1 MATAARTFVPVPQP
15 VAPPR
20 SPVPVPPPRS
30 TRTQAAVSRRL
41 APAVRIGTA
50 TASTANPLPMSVA
63 GTPASGGQPMAPA
76 VQMAIEDSLQADMQ
90 GVRVHSDSRAHAAA
104 AGLSARAFAH
114 GNNIVL
120 GRGESPTDLV
130 LMAHEAAHV
139 VQQQGAP
146 VIQRY
151 TPGGGDFYEHEAHQ
165 ASAAVVRGETFQVQ
179 QRTPP
184 RAQRW
189 GLSDIRDFI
198 ADKANIIPGFRMFT
212 IVLGVNPINGA
223 DVDRSPA
230 NVLRAI
236 IEFIP
241 FGGLIT
247 QALDNYGIFD
257 KIGNWVAQQIKSL
270 GMVGSAII
278 DAVTEFIHSLGA
290 KDFLDPGG
298 AWERAKLIFTTPID
312 QIISFAKGLYDGIVE
327 FIKDAI
333 LKPLAALA
341 EGTPGWA
348 LLTAVLGKNPITGEK
363 VPQTAE
369 NLIGPFMTL
378 IGQQEIWENIKKANA
393 LARCWAWFKTALS
406 GLLGF
411 VEQIP
416 DLFISTL
423 KSLEIMDIVVL
434 PMAFIKVG
442 KAFGGFLIKFMSWA
456 GDTIW
461 DLLKII
467 FEVVAPGAMPYLQ
480 KVGGA
485 LRKIFKDPISFVGNL
500 VKAGK
505 LGFQNF
511 ASNIGAH
518 LKKAFLEWLT
528 GSLPGIYI
536 PKSLNLKEFALL
548 ALSVLG
554 ITWANIR
561 QKLVKATSENIVK
574 GLETGFAIVKKLV
587 TEGPAAAWE
596 EIKSQLANLKDMV
609 MEGIMNFIIDTV
621 VKKAVAKVLSLLV
634 PGGAF
639 IQAIISIYDTIMVF
653 IAKLKKIIQVAMA
666 FLDSMMA
673 IANGEIGG
681 AAAKV
686 ESVLAGLL
694 TLAISFLAGFLGLN
708 KIADK
713 VMDIINTKVRA
724 PVDKAIDFVIN
735 WIVTTAKNLFKALFG
750 KKDAKPDTRTDEQK
764 KNDVKAAVLEATAF
778 SKAHSDDVGAVR
790 PKLVSIQAK
799 YKLTKLELVDDSGP
813 KHHIIGQINPDYVGD
828 IFDAANLDELLA
840 KIPAGAKSDVREAV
854 KEAAD
859 KQKAIQKIYDTA
871 AASGAIKPSKTVS
884 IGEGVTISGWGT
896 LDEAFE
902 KLIEGKGLDLEQ
914 GSFEVWN
921 YVNKNAKGLKKYD
934 YVIKPFIF
942 DPKGAKGAYFA
953 SHAEKQA
960 FLFALAK
967 LKDEADAAKKK
978 AIISLGV
985 SRPMC
990 PDDCFPFFRAVSQL
1004 QGRTIT
1010 LADPLAVW
1018 VFSPSGE
1025 VIRKVMP
1032 KGGK

>member
-1 MATAARTFVPVPQP
+1 MATAARVFQAPAP
-15 VAPPR
+15 APP
-20 SPVPVPPPRS
+20 PKIVTPEVPRPRS
-30 TRTQAAVSRRL
+30 TRTPDAVSRRL
-41 APAVRIGTA
+41 APAVRMGTA
-50 TASTANPLPMSVA
+50 VSAADNQPMSTA
-63 GTPASGGQPMAPA
+63 TGGQPLAPA
-76 VQMAIEDSLQADMQ
+76 VRMAIEDSYQVDLG
-90 GVRVHSDSRAHAAA
+90 GVRVHSGSGAQEAA
-104 AGLSARAFAH
+104 AGMSARAFTY

-120 GRGESPTDLV
+120 GRGESATDLG
-130 LMAHEAAHV
+130 LMAHEGAHV
-139 VQQQGAP
+139 VQQQAAP
-146 VIQRY
+146 IIQRY
-151 TPGGGDFYEHEAHQ
+151 TSGGGDSYELEAHQ

-179 QRTPP
+179 QRTQQ
-184 RAQRW
+184 RAQGW
-189 GLSDIRDFI
+189 GLSDIRDYI

-223 DVDRSPA
+223 DVDRSPG
-230 NVLRAI
+230 NILRAI

-270 GMVGSAII
+270 GMVGSSFVQAIS
-278 DAVTEFIHSLGA
+278 DFIHSLGA
-290 KDFLDPGG
+290 SDFLHPGDT
-298 AWERAKLIFTTPID
+298 WERAKQIFTGPID
-312 QIISFAKGLYDGIVE
+312 QLINFAKGLFDGIVQ

-348 LLTAVLGKNPITGEK
+348 LLTAVLGKNPITGEA

-378 IGQQEIWENIKKANA
+378 IGQEEIWENIKKANA
-393 LARCWAWFKTALS
+393 LARCWAWFKTALN
-406 GLLGF
+406 GLMSF

-416 DLFISTL
+416 ALFIAAL
-423 KSLEIMDIVVL
+423 KSLEIVDIIL
-434 PMAFIKVG
+434 PPLAFIKVG
-442 KAFGGFLIKFMSWA
+442 KVFGGFLSQFMSWA
-456 GDTIW
+456 GNTIW

-485 LRKIFKDPISFVGNL
+485 IKKIFKDPISFVGNL

-511 ASNIGAH
+511 ASNIGTH
-518 LKKAFLEWLT
+518 LKRAFLEWLT

-536 PKSLNLKEFALL
+536 PKALNLKEFALL

-574 GLETGFAIVKKLV
+574 GLEAGFAIVKKLV

-596 EIKSQLANLKDMV
+596 EIKSQLTNLKDMV
-609 MEGIMNFIIDTV
+609 MEGIMNFIIETV

-673 IANGEIGG
+673 IANGVIGA

-694 TLAISFLAGFLGLN
+694 VLAISFLAGFLGLN

-713 VMDIINTKVRA
+713 VMNIINNKVRA

-750 KKDAKPDTRTDEQK
+750 KKDAKPDERTDAQKQADLDKAIAEADALQK
-764 KNDVKAAVLEATAF
+764 KPKITEDKIKKGLLAIKTKYKMASLELAVDSKTESQETVHIDGAINPTKKTGTATLAPDKPAQQAHDEVMAKMSAGNKSLLKGHGAFISGHAGRGFSDATYNALDPIGYASGDHSNPSIKTPGTKGRPSTDSGKAGKGNWIPDHQPPDTLAGGGASLSF
-778 SKAHSDDVGAVR
+778 RFYPHSQTSARAQGGAVR
-790 PKLVSIQAK
+790 V
-799 YKLTKLELVDDSGP
+799 YKMWM
-813 KHHIIGQINPDYVGD
+813 
-828 IFDAANLDELLA
+828 
-840 KIPAGAKSDVREAV
+840 
-854 KEAAD
+854 KEARNRGD
-859 KQKAIQKIYDTA
+859 SDW
-871 AASGAIKPSKTVS
+871 S
-884 IGEGVTISGWGT
+884 EGVQSDW
-896 LDEAFE
+896 F
-902 KLIEGKGLDLEQ
+902 
-914 GSFEVWN
+914 W
-921 YVNKNAKGLKKYD
+921 
-934 YVIKPFIF
+934 
-942 DPKGAKGAYFA
+942 
-953 SHAEKQA
+953 
-960 FLFALAK
+960 
-967 LKDEADAAKKK
+967 
-978 AIISLGV
+978 
-985 SRPMC
+985 
-990 PDDCFPFFRAVSQL
+990 
-1004 QGRTIT
+1004 
-1010 LADPLAVW
+1010 
-1018 VFSPSGE
+1018 
-1025 VIRKVMP
+1025 
-1032 KGGK
+1032 

>member
-1 MATAARTFVPVPQP
+1 
-15 VAPPR
+15 
-20 SPVPVPPPRS
+20 
-30 TRTQAAVSRRL
+30 VSRRL
-41 APAVRIGTA
+41 APAVRMNRASASPADNLPIS
-50 TASTANPLPMSVA
+50 TASA
-63 GTPASGGQPMAPA
+63 GGQSLAPA
-76 VQMAIEDSLQADMQ
+76 VRMALEESYQVDMQ
-90 GVRVHSDSRAHAAA
+90 GVRVHSDSSAQEAA
-104 AGLSARAFAH
+104 AGLSARAFAY

-120 GRGESPTDLV
+120 GRGESATDLG
-130 LMAHEAAHV
+130 LMAHEGAHV

-146 VIQRY
+146 IIQRY
-151 TPGGGDFYEHEAHQ
+151 TPGGGDSYEREAHQ

-179 QRTPP
+179 QRTQP
-184 RAQRW
+184 RAQGW
-189 GLSDIRDFI
+189 GLSDIRDYI

-230 NVLRAI
+230 NILRAI

-270 GMVGSAII
+270 GMVGSAIAQ
-278 DAVTEFIHSLGA
+278 AVSDFIHSLGA
-290 KDFLDPGG
+290 SDFLHPGDT
-298 AWERAKLIFTTPID
+298 WERAKLIFTGPID
-312 QIISFAKGLYDGIVE
+312 QLIDFAKGLLDGIVQ

-333 LKPLAALA
+333 LKPIAALA

-348 LLTAVLGKNPITGEK
+348 LLTAVLGKNPITGEA

-378 IGQQEIWENIKKANA
+378 IGQEEIWQNIKKANA
-393 LARCWAWFKTALS
+393 LARCWAWFKGALA
-406 GLLGF
+406 GLLSF

-416 DLFISTL
+416 TLFISTL

-434 PMAFIKVG
+434 PRAFIKVG
-442 KAFGGFLIKFMSWA
+442 TAFGGFLVKFVSWA

-485 LRKIFKDPISFVGNL
+485 LKKIFKDPISFVGNL

-511 ASNIGAH
+511 ASNIGTH
-518 LKKAFLEWLT
+518 LKQAFLEWLT

-536 PKSLNLKEFALL
+536 PKALNLKEFALL

-574 GLETGFAIVKKLV
+574 GLEAGFAIVKKLV

-609 MEGIMNFIIDTV
+609 MEGIMNFIVETV

-639 IQAIISIYDTIMVF
+639 IQAIISIYDTIMVL

-673 IANGEIGG
+673 IANGVIGA

-686 ESVLAGLL
+686 ESTLAGLL
-694 TLAISFLAGFLGLN
+694 VLAISFLAGFLGLN

-750 KKDAKPDTRTDEQK
+750 KKDKKEGAKDENSEAILAKAQENLKARNHNLDSAAAFRDVIGSVAQSTPGLKAIRVREVKKGEYAIEASASPFKILQYVYELVRTDYGRVDGKIFFDDAPIGPGVKNEDGKHAEDKLIGFARTRLAYLK
-764 KNDVKAAVLEATAF
+764 KSGGKLPDKVQVFVSQSPCKTRCTPNLMALKADFPTVKTWVVYWKHLFQATSGDETKKSQEA
-778 SKAHSDDVGAVR
+778 
-790 PKLVSIQAK
+790 L
-799 YKLTKLELVDDSGP
+799 
-813 KHHIIGQINPDYVGD
+813 QI
-828 IFDAANLDELLA
+828 LA
-840 KIPAGAKSDVREAV
+840 KDGFHVF
-854 KEAAD
+854 
-859 KQKAIQKIYDTA
+859 Q
-871 AASGAIKPSKTVS
+871 
-884 IGEGVTISGWGT
+884 W
-896 LDEAFE
+896 DEALAME
-902 KLIEGKGLDLEQ
+902 KKGIP
-914 GSFEVWN
+914 V
-921 YVNKNAKGLKKYD
+921 
-934 YVIKPFIF
+934 P
-942 DPKGAKGAYFA
+942 
-953 SHAEKQA
+953 
-960 FLFALAK
+960 
-967 LKDEADAAKKK
+967 
-978 AIISLGV
+978 
-985 SRPMC
+985 
-990 PDDCFPFFRAVSQL
+990 
-1004 QGRTIT
+1004 
-1010 LADPLAVW
+1010 
-1018 VFSPSGE
+1018 
-1025 VIRKVMP
+1025 
-1032 KGGK
+1032 

>member
-1 MATAARTFVPVPQP
+1 MATAARVFQAPAPAP
-15 VAPPR
+15 PPKIVAPEVPR
-20 SPVPVPPPRS
+20 PRS
-30 TRTQAAVSRRL
+30 TRTPDAVSRRL
-41 APAVRIGTA
+41 APAVRMGTA
-50 TASTANPLPMSVA
+50 SSTADNQPMSTA
-63 GTPASGGQPMAPA
+63 AGGQPLAPA
-76 VQMAIEDSLQADMQ
+76 VRMAIEDSYQVDLG
-90 GVRVHSDSRAHAAA
+90 GVLVHSDSGAQDAAA
-104 AGLSARAFAH
+104 RMSARAFTY
-114 GNNIVL
+114 GNTIVL
-120 GRGESPTDLV
+120 GRGESETDLG
-130 LMAHEAAHV
+130 LMAHEGAHV
-139 VQQQGAP
+139 VQQQAAP
-146 VIQRY
+146 IIQRY
-151 TPGGGDFYEHEAHQ
+151 TPGGDSYELEAHQ

-179 QRTPP
+179 QRTQP
-184 RAQRW
+184 RTQGW
-189 GLSDIRDFI
+189 GLSDIRDYI

-223 DVDRSPA
+223 EVDRSPG
-230 NVLRAI
+230 NILRAV

-241 FGGLIT
+241 FGGLVT

-270 GMVGSAII
+270 GMVGSSFAQ
-278 DAVTEFIHSLGA
+278 AVSDFIHSLGA
-290 KDFLDPGG
+290 ADFLHPGDT
-298 AWERAKLIFTTPID
+298 WERAKAIFTGPID
-312 QIISFAKGLYDGIVE
+312 QLINFAKGLLDGIVQ

-363 VPQTAE
+363 VAQTAE

-378 IGQQEIWENIKKANA
+378 IGQEEIWENMKKANA
-393 LARCWAWFKTALS
+393 VARAFAWFKGALS
-406 GLLGF
+406 GLLSF

-423 KSLEIMDIVVL
+423 KSLEIVDLIVPPL
-434 PMAFIKVG
+434 AFIKVG
-442 KAFGGFLIKFMSWA
+442 KAFGGFLADFGKWA
-456 GDTIW
+456 LDQVIE
-461 DLLKII
+461 LLKII
-467 FEVVAPGAMPYLQ
+467 FAVVAPGAMPYLQ
-480 KVGGA
+480 KVGA
-485 LRKIFKDPISFVGNL
+485 AFNKILKDPISFVGNL

-505 LGFQNF
+505 MGFQSF
-511 ASNIGAH
+511 AANIGAH
-518 LKKAFLEWLT
+518 LKRAFLEWLT

-536 PKSLNLKEFALL
+536 PKALSLKEFALL

-574 GLETGFAIVKKLV
+574 GLEVGFAIVKKLV

-596 EIKSQLANLKDMV
+596 EIKSQLTNLKDMV
-609 MEGIMNFIIDTV
+609 MEGIMNFIIETV

-639 IQAIISIYDTIMVF
+639 IQAIISIYDTVMVF

-666 FLDSMMA
+666 FLDSMVA
-673 IANGEIGG
+673 IANGVLGA

-686 ESVLAGLL
+686 ESTLAGLL
-694 TLAISFLAGFLGLN
+694 VLAISFLAGFLGLN

-750 KKDAKPDTRTDEQK
+750 KKDAKPDERTDSQK
-764 KNDVKAAVLEATAF
+764 QADVKAAVMAATAV

-790 PKLVSIQAK
+790 PQLASIQTK
-799 YKLTKLELVDDSGP
+799 YRLTRLEIVDDGGV
-813 KHHIIGQINPDYVGD
+813 KHHIFGEINPTYPGD
-828 IFDAANLDELLA
+828 VFTAANMDELLA
-840 KIPAGAKSDVREAV
+840 KIPAGAKSDVRKAV

-871 AASGAIKPSKTVS
+871 AAAGVIKPSKTVS
-884 IGEGVTISGWGT
+884 IGEEVTLSGWGT
-896 LDEAFE
+896 LDQAFE
-902 KLIEGKGLDLEQ
+902 KLIQGKGLDLEQ
-914 GSFEVWN
+914 GTLEVWN
-921 YVNKNAKGLKKYD
+921 YVQANAKGLKKYG

-960 FLFALAK
+960 FLFVLAQ
-967 LKDEADAAKKK
+967 LSQEADAAKKK

-990 PDDCFPFFRAVSQL
+990 PDDCFPFFKAVAQL
-1004 QGRTIT
+1004 EGRTIT
-1010 LADPLAVW
+1010 LADPSFVW
-1018 VFSPSGE
+1018 VFLPSGQ
-1025 VIRKVMP
+1025 VIRKAMP

>member
-1 MATAARTFVPVPQP
+1 
-15 VAPPR
+15 
-20 SPVPVPPPRS
+20 
-30 TRTQAAVSRRL
+30 VSRRL
-41 APAVRIGTA
+41 APAVRMN
-50 TASTANPLPMSVA
+50 TASTSAVDNLPISA
-63 GTPASGGQPMAPA
+63 ASSGGQPLAPA
-76 VQMAIEDSLQADMQ
+76 VRMALEESYQMDMR
-90 GVRVHSDSRAHAAA
+90 GVRVHSDSGAQEAA
-104 AGLSARAFAH
+104 AGMSARAFAY

-120 GRGESPTDLV
+120 GSGESATDLG
-130 LMAHEAAHV
+130 LMAHEGAHV
-139 VQQQGAP
+139 VQQQAAP
-146 VIQRY
+146 IIQRY
-151 TPGGGDFYEHEAHQ
+151 TPGGGDSYEREAHQ
-165 ASAAVVRGETFQVQ
+165 ASAAVMRGETFQVQ
-179 QRTPP
+179 QRTQP
-184 RAQRW
+184 RRQGF
-189 GLSDIRDFI
+189 GLSDIRDYI

-223 DVDRSPA
+223 EADRSPG
-230 NVLRAI
+230 NILRAI

-270 GMVGSAII
+270 GMVGSSFAQ
-278 DAVTEFIHSLGA
+278 AVSDFIHSLGA
-290 KDFLDPGG
+290 ADFFHPGDT
-298 AWERAKLIFTTPID
+298 WERAKAIFTGPID
-312 QIISFAKGLYDGIVE
+312 QLINFAKGLFDGIVQ

-348 LLTAVLGKNPITGEK
+348 LLTAVLGKNPITGEA

-378 IGQQEIWENIKKANA
+378 IGQEEIWQNIKKANA
-393 LARCWAWFKTALS
+393 LARCWAWFKTALA
-406 GLLGF
+406 GLLSF

-416 DLFISTL
+416 TLFMSTL
-423 KSLEIMDIVVL
+423 RSLEIMDIVVL
-434 PMAFIKVG
+434 PRAFIKVG
-442 KAFGGFLIKFMSWA
+442 TAFGGFLVKFVSWA

-485 LRKIFKDPISFVGNL
+485 LKKIFKDPISFVGNL

-511 ASNIGAH
+511 ASNIGTH
-518 LKKAFLEWLT
+518 LRKAFLEWLT

-536 PKSLNLKEFALL
+536 PKALNLKEFALL

-574 GLETGFAIVKKLV
+574 GLEAGFAIVKKLV

-596 EIKSQLANLKDMV
+596 EIKSQLSNLKDMV
-609 MEGIMNFIIDTV
+609 MEGIMNFIVETV

-673 IANGEIGG
+673 IANGVIGA

-686 ESVLAGLL
+686 ESTLAGLL
-694 TLAISFLAGFLGLN
+694 VLAISFLAGFLGLN

-735 WIVTTAKNLFKALFG
+735 WIVNAAKKLFKSLFG
-750 KKDAKPDTRTDEQK
+750 KKDAAAEAFAAVEAVVTQAKADKVKPEELNARLAPLKTQYQFKKLVVITTGDATEIDAEINPVKIWKYAGVIKMTIIYDPSWPLDEFMSKAKAIQRAATAGELATMPMDPITGKQKTTAAKRGGEQDELREKVRLFIVTKVTDPKEQTRLLAGLKLLQADHQLELQMSGKDKPGNLALIEGAMNRAMGWDDFRPALASLPPATKIKDVRIDTSAVDKQKQQK
-764 KNDVKAAVLEATAF
+764 KKVRKSGVAAQL
-778 SKAHSDDVGAVR
+778 R
-790 PKLVSIQAK
+790 
-799 YKLTKLELVDDSGP
+799 
-813 KHHIIGQINPDYVGD
+813 
-828 IFDAANLDELLA
+828 DELL
-840 KIPAGAKSDVREAV
+840 KL
-854 KEAAD
+854 
-859 KQKAIQKIYDTA
+859 
-871 AASGAIKPSKTVS
+871 ASGAE
-884 IGEGVTISGWGT
+884 IGRVRSW
-896 LDEAFE
+896 F
-902 KLIEGKGLDLEQ
+902 KLEE
-914 GSFEVWN
+914 E
-921 YVNKNAKGLKKYD
+921 
-934 YVIKPFIF
+934 
-942 DPKGAKGAYFA
+942 
-953 SHAEKQA
+953 
-960 FLFALAK
+960 
-967 LKDEADAAKKK
+967 
-978 AIISLGV
+978 
-985 SRPMC
+985 
-990 PDDCFPFFRAVSQL
+990 
-1004 QGRTIT
+1004 
-1010 LADPLAVW
+1010 
-1018 VFSPSGE
+1018 
-1025 VIRKVMP
+1025 
-1032 KGGK
+1032 

>member
-1 MATAARTFVPVPQP
+1 M
-15 VAPPR
+15 
-20 SPVPVPPPRS
+20 
-30 TRTQAAVSRRL
+30 
-41 APAVRIGTA
+41 APAVR
-50 TASTANPLPMSVA
+50 
-63 GTPASGGQPMAPA
+63 MALEESYQ
-76 VQMAIEDSLQADMQ
+76 VNMG
-90 GVRVHSDSRAHAAA
+90 GVRVHSDSGSQEAA
-104 AGLSARAFAH
+104 AGLSARAFAY

-120 GRGESPTDLV
+120 GRGESATDLG
-130 LMAHEAAHV
+130 LMAHEGAHV
-139 VQQQGAP
+139 VQQQAAP
-146 VIQRY
+146 IIQRY
-151 TPGGGDFYEHEAHQ
+151 TPGGDSYELEAHQ

-179 QRTPP
+179 QRTQP
-184 RAQRW
+184 RVQRL
-189 GLSDIRDFI
+189 GLSDIRDYI

-270 GMVGSAII
+270 GMIGSSFAQAIS
-278 DAVTEFIHSLGA
+278 DFIHSLGVS
-290 KDFLDPGG
+290 DFLHPGDT
-298 AWERAKLIFTTPID
+298 WERAKAIFTGPID
-312 QIISFAKGLYDGIVE
+312 QLINFAKGLFDGIVQ

-348 LLTAVLGKNPITGEK
+348 LLTAVLGKNPITGEA

-378 IGQQEIWENIKKANA
+378 IGQEEIWENIKKANA
-393 LARCWAWFKTALS
+393 LARCWAWFKGALA
-406 GLLGF
+406 GLLSF

-416 DLFISTL
+416 TLFMSTL
-423 KSLEIMDIVVL
+423 RSLEIMDIVVL
-434 PMAFIKVG
+434 PRAFIKVG
-442 KAFGGFLIKFMSWA
+442 TAFGGFLVKFVSWA

-485 LRKIFKDPISFVGNL
+485 LKKIFKDPISFVGNL

-511 ASNIGAH
+511 ASNIGTH
-518 LKKAFLEWLT
+518 LKRAFLEWLT

-536 PKSLNLKEFALL
+536 PKALSLKEFALL

-574 GLETGFAIVKKLV
+574 GLEAGFAIVKKLV

-609 MEGIMNFIIDTV
+609 MEGIMNFIIETV

-673 IANGEIGG
+673 IANGVIGA

-694 TLAISFLAGFLGLN
+694 VLAISFLAGFLGLN

-713 VMDIINTKVRA
+713 VMNIINTKVRA

-750 KKDAKPDTRTDEQK
+750 KKDAKPDERTDAQKQADLDKAIAEADALQK
-764 KNDVKAAVLEATAF
+764 KPKITEDKIKKGLLAIKTKYKMASLELAVDSKTESQETVHIEGAINPTKKTGTATLAPDKPAQQAHDEVMAKMSAGNKSLLKGHGAFISGHAGRGFSDATYNALDPIGYASGDHSNPSIKDPGTKGRPSTDSGKAGKGNWIPDHQPPDTLAGGGASLSF
-778 SKAHSDDVGAVR
+778 RFYPHSQTSARAQGGAVR
-790 PKLVSIQAK
+790 V
-799 YKLTKLELVDDSGP
+799 YKMWM
-813 KHHIIGQINPDYVGD
+813 
-828 IFDAANLDELLA
+828 
-840 KIPAGAKSDVREAV
+840 
-854 KEAAD
+854 KEARNRGD
-859 KQKAIQKIYDTA
+859 SDW
-871 AASGAIKPSKTVS
+871 S
-884 IGEGVTISGWGT
+884 EGVQSDW
-896 LDEAFE
+896 F
-902 KLIEGKGLDLEQ
+902 
-914 GSFEVWN
+914 W
-921 YVNKNAKGLKKYD
+921 
-934 YVIKPFIF
+934 
-942 DPKGAKGAYFA
+942 
-953 SHAEKQA
+953 
-960 FLFALAK
+960 
-967 LKDEADAAKKK
+967 
-978 AIISLGV
+978 
-985 SRPMC
+985 
-990 PDDCFPFFRAVSQL
+990 
-1004 QGRTIT
+1004 
-1010 LADPLAVW
+1010 
-1018 VFSPSGE
+1018 
-1025 VIRKVMP
+1025 
-1032 KGGK
+1032 

>member
-1 MATAARTFVPVPQP
+1 MALEESYQV
-15 VAPPR
+15 
-20 SPVPVPPPRS
+20 
-30 TRTQAAVSRRL
+30 
-41 APAVRIGTA
+41 
-50 TASTANPLPMSVA
+50 
-63 GTPASGGQPMAPA
+63 
-76 VQMAIEDSLQADMQ
+76 DMG
-90 GVRVHSDSRAHAAA
+90 GVRVHSDSGSQEAA
-104 AGLSARAFAH
+104 AGLSARAFAY

-120 GRGESPTDLV
+120 GRGESSTDLG
-130 LMAHEAAHV
+130 LMAHEGAHV
-139 VQQQGAP
+139 VQQQAAP
-146 VIQRY
+146 IIQRY
-151 TPGGGDFYEHEAHQ
+151 TPGGDSYELEAHQ

-179 QRTPP
+179 QRTQP
-184 RAQRW
+184 RVQRL
-189 GLSDIRDFI
+189 GLSDIRDYI

-270 GMVGSAII
+270 GMIGSSFAQAIS
-278 DAVTEFIHSLGA
+278 DFIHSLGVS
-290 KDFLDPGG
+290 DFLHPGDT
-298 AWERAKLIFTTPID
+298 WERAKAIFTGPID
-312 QIISFAKGLYDGIVE
+312 QLINFAKGLFDGIVQ

-348 LLTAVLGKNPITGEK
+348 LLTAVLGKNPITGEA

-378 IGQQEIWENIKKANA
+378 IGQEEIWENIKKANA
-393 LARCWAWFKTALS
+393 LARCWAWFKGALA
-406 GLLGF
+406 GLLSF

-416 DLFISTL
+416 SLFMSTL
-423 KSLEIMDIVVL
+423 RSLEIMDIVVL
-434 PMAFIKVG
+434 PRAFIKVG
-442 KAFGGFLIKFMSWA
+442 TAFGGFLVKFVSWA

-485 LRKIFKDPISFVGNL
+485 LKKIFKDPISFVGNL

-511 ASNIGAH
+511 ASNIGTH
-518 LKKAFLEWLT
+518 LKRAFLEWLT

-536 PKSLNLKEFALL
+536 PKALSLKEFALL

-574 GLETGFAIVKKLV
+574 GLEAGFAIVKKLV

-596 EIKSQLANLKDMV
+596 EIKSQLSNLKDMV
-609 MEGIMNFIIDTV
+609 MEGIMNFIIETV

-673 IANGEIGG
+673 IANGVIGA

-694 TLAISFLAGFLGLN
+694 VLAISFLAGFLGLN

-713 VMDIINTKVRA
+713 VMNIINTKVRA

-750 KKDAKPDTRTDEQK
+750 KKDAKPDERTDAQKQADLDKAIAEADALQK
-764 KNDVKAAVLEATAF
+764 KPKITEDKIKKGLLAIKTKYKMASLELAVDSKTESQETVHIEGAINPTKKTGTATLAPDKPAQQAHDEVMAKMSAGNKSLLKGHGAFISGHAGRGFSDATYNALDPIGYASGDHSNPSIKDPGTKGRPSTDSGKAGKGNWIPDHQPPDTLAGGGASLSF
-778 SKAHSDDVGAVR
+778 RFYPHSQTSARAQGGAVR
-790 PKLVSIQAK
+790 V
-799 YKLTKLELVDDSGP
+799 YKMWM
-813 KHHIIGQINPDYVGD
+813 
-828 IFDAANLDELLA
+828 
-840 KIPAGAKSDVREAV
+840 
-854 KEAAD
+854 KEARNRGD
-859 KQKAIQKIYDTA
+859 SDW
-871 AASGAIKPSKTVS
+871 S
-884 IGEGVTISGWGT
+884 EGVQSDW
-896 LDEAFE
+896 F
-902 KLIEGKGLDLEQ
+902 
-914 GSFEVWN
+914 W
-921 YVNKNAKGLKKYD
+921 
-934 YVIKPFIF
+934 
-942 DPKGAKGAYFA
+942 
-953 SHAEKQA
+953 
-960 FLFALAK
+960 
-967 LKDEADAAKKK
+967 
-978 AIISLGV
+978 
-985 SRPMC
+985 
-990 PDDCFPFFRAVSQL
+990 
-1004 QGRTIT
+1004 
-1010 LADPLAVW
+1010 
-1018 VFSPSGE
+1018 
-1025 VIRKVMP
+1025 
-1032 KGGK
+1032 

>member
-1 MATAARTFVPVPQP
+1 MATAARVFQAPTPAPP
-15 VAPPR
+15 PKIVAPEIPR
-20 SPVPVPPPRS
+20 PRS
-30 TRTQAAVSRRL
+30 TRTPDAVSRRL
-41 APAVRIGTA
+41 APAVRMGTA
-50 TASTANPLPMSVA
+50 ASAVDNQPMSTAA
-63 GTPASGGQPMAPA
+63 GGQPLAPA
-76 VQMAIEDSLQADMQ
+76 VRMAIEDSYQVDLG
-90 GVRVHSDSRAHAAA
+90 GVRVHSGPSAQQA
-104 AGLSARAFAH
+104 AGDPSARAFTH
-114 GNNIVL
+114 GSNIVL
-120 GRGESPTDLV
+120 GPGESPTDLM

-139 VQQQGAP
+139 VQQQSAP

-151 TPGGGDFYEHEAHQ
+151 TLGGDSYEHEAHQ
-165 ASAAVVRGETFQVQ
+165 ASAAVARGETFHIQ
-179 QRTPP
+179 QRTSP
-184 RAQRW
+184 RTQRL
-189 GLSDIRDFI
+189 GLSDIRDYI

-212 IVLGVNPINGA
+212 IVIGVNPINGA
-223 DVDRSPA
+223 EADRSPG
-230 NVLRAI
+230 NILRAI

-257 KIGNWVAQQIKSL
+257 KIGNWVAQQLKSL
-270 GMVGSAII
+270 GMVGSAIAQ
-278 DAVTEFIHSLGA
+278 AVSDFIHSLGVS
-290 KDFLDPGG
+290 DFLHPGDT
-298 AWERAKLIFTTPID
+298 WERAKAIFTGPID
-312 QIISFAKGLYDGIVE
+312 QLINFAKGLFDGIVQ

-348 LLTAVLGKNPITGEK
+348 LLTAVLGKNPITGEA

-378 IGQQEIWENIKKANA
+378 IGQEEIWENMKKANA
-393 LARCWAWFKTALS
+393 LARCWAWFKGALA
-406 GLLGF
+406 GLLSF

-416 DLFISTL
+416 ELFMSTL
-423 KSLEIMDIVVL
+423 RSLEIMDIVVL
-434 PMAFIKVG
+434 PRAFIKVG
-442 KAFGGFLIKFMSWA
+442 KAFGGFLVKFMSWA

-485 LRKIFKDPISFVGNL
+485 IKKIFKDPISFVGNL

-511 ASNIGAH
+511 ASNIGTH

-536 PKSLNLKEFALL
+536 PKALNLKEFALL
-548 ALSVLG
+548 ALSVLA

-596 EIKSQLANLKDMV
+596 EIKSQLTNLKDMV
-609 MEGIMNFIIDTV
+609 MEGIMNFIIETV

-639 IQAIISIYDTIMVF
+639 IQAIISIYDTVMVF

-673 IANGEIGG
+673 IANGVIGA

-686 ESVLAGLL
+686 ESTLAGLL
-694 TLAISFLAGFLGLN
+694 VLAISFLAGFLGLN

-750 KKDAKPDTRTDEQK
+750 KKDAKPDDKGGPNIKLSAPADMHGEGHTIFTEVRAGKLYVEMASSQRTELLGLTARAMSETTNKTAVGRLQTVYSK
-764 KNDVKAAVLEATAF
+764 LKAAEDKVTFLISDRQKDAEALAEADKMTQDSANQLKSIGVEFGIPSLTVIPHKSGFVEATVTGYFIKSAF
-778 SKAHSDDVGAVR
+778 AAKIRDLFYPSSYEPATRQWKRDFLKNNTDPNNSKNFIDYAGRSE
-790 PKLVSIQAK
+790 PKTTATIDHQPRVVEHWDSSG
-799 YKLTKLELVDDSGP
+799 KLTP
-813 KHHIIGQINPDYVGD
+813 Q
-828 IFDAANLDELLA
+828 DARA
-840 KIPAGAKSDVREAV
+840 IWYSDH
-854 KEAAD
+854 
-859 KQKAIQKIYDTA
+859 
-871 AASGAIKPSKTVS
+871 ASGHLRVIAKKYNSSDGAEARNMGLRYKPDK
-884 IGEGVTISGWGT
+884 I
-896 LDEAFE
+896 
-902 KLIEGKGLDLEQ
+902 GKG
-914 GSFEVWN
+914 
-921 YVNKNAKGLKKYD
+921 
-934 YVIKPFIF
+934 
-942 DPKGAKGAYFA
+942 
-953 SHAEKQA
+953 
-960 FLFALAK
+960 FL
-967 LKDEADAAKKK
+967 
-978 AIISLGV
+978 G
-985 SRPMC
+985 P
-990 PDDCFPFFRAVSQL
+990 
-1004 QGRTIT
+1004 
-1010 LADPLAVW
+1010 
-1018 VFSPSGE
+1018 GE
-1025 VIRKVMP
+1025 
-1032 KGGK
+1032 